1 MCVVEAWVCVGVGL
15 LLWYIGEEGDGM
27 WSSGSGFWE
36 GSEVVDDVFVFVE
49 VSIVCGSVV

>member
-1 MCVVEAWVCVGVGL
+1 MCVGVGL
-15 LLWYIGEEGDGM
+15 LLWYVGEEGDGM
-27 WSSGSGFWE
+27 WRSGSGFWE